1 MSLQV
6 SKTWYERYKV
16 SLVASGET
24 WPPQAGHWIDVTM
37 EETFFRKV
45 GDNVVAR
52 GEASKLTNESLA
64 SMDIDLVTTT
74 GGSDSPASVTAAANQ
89 RVLCTAGSITITLP
103 ASPTENDTIQV
114 VDISGTAGSSN
125 ITVAR
130 NGQEIQNSATDL
142 TIDINNASPIL
153 NGVPNSWM
161 IGSPSNDDGSPNV

>member
-1 MSLQV
+1 MG
-6 SKTWYERYKV
+6 RYLT
-16 SLVASGET
+16 STLNYAT
-24 WPPQAGHWIDVTM
+24 T
-37 EETFFRKV
+37 
-45 GDNVVAR
+45 NVV
-52 GEASKLTNESLA
+52 
-64 SMDIDLVTTT
+64 T
-74 GGSDSPASVTAAANQ
+74 GTSVTAASNQ

-153 NGVPNSWM
+153 VYSGATYGWVLC
-161 IGSPSNDDGSPNV
+161 GT

>member
-1 MSLQV
+1 MGIYLTSTLNYA
-6 SKTWYERYKV
+6 T
-16 SLVASGET
+16 T
-24 WPPQAGHWIDVTM
+24 
-37 EETFFRKV
+37 
-45 GDNVVAR
+45 NVV
-52 GEASKLTNESLA
+52 
-64 SMDIDLVTTT
+64 T
-74 GGSDSPASVTAAANQ
+74 GTSVTAAANQ

-153 NGVPNSWM
+153 VYSGATYGWVLC
-161 IGSPSNDDGSPNV
+161 GT